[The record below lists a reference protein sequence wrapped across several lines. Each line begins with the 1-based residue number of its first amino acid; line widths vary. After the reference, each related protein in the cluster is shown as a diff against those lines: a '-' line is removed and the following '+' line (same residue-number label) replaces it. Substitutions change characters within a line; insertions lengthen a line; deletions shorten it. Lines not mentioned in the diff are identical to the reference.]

1 MPTNIGGV
9 DLGDLVLGA
18 GSSAVN
24 NVSVTS
30 TLTYTQSISHTIE
43 ALVQTITFTQDI
55 SFTRTFNRTVNDTLS
70 FTGTIHVI
78 LPESSSSTITF
89 TQTIDELL
97 TKPRDLTDTLSLV
110 QDIVSSH
117 VATELIVSGL
127 EFTHTRDYDAVFN
140 REVDESLTF
149 SQTIVADHCTTA
161 ANTLVLTQT
170 VDYEKWKHIE
180 HTLEWQQS
188 FVNNTSFVRPIN
200 TILGVS
206 QQIVENGQF
215 NKTVSQSLSLNQTIV
230 QARVKGVSQTLSLSQ
245 SIVAYAARH
254 VANTLSF
261 GQAIA
266 VQMFYDKIIAQGLNL
281 ESDIL
286 LNRTTSHEI
295 HHGVG
300 FNSIINKQKVIS
312 ETLTDN
318 YVPVSEIRFTVFN
331 EDVTNTLTLTQTVA
345 YTPVYPRAVSDS
357 LEFNQTIG
365 LNRTIVESVTNTL
378 VFLPARQIYVGMG
391 GVDYYSV
398 DNLQYSLVPSYLVG
412 KKNRPMCVLQSTNGA
427 ITLPAPE
434 FGDQENYGGVFT
446 IRRSMNNI
454 PYTHVRTLSL
464 RKLQLPFVLAKRKAW
479 ELREFL
485 IQNNPEL
492 MTLTTWKGDKW
503 FVNLTTN
510 PLELR
515 VSGKYSNEDEKVSV
529 ELEFEGLKVM

>member
-9 DLGDLVLGA
+9 ALGDLVLGA
-18 GSSAVN
+18 GSSVVN
-24 NVSVTS
+24 NETVTS
-30 TLTYTQSISHTIE
+30 TLTFTQSISHTIE

-55 SFTRTFNRTVNDTLS
+55 SFTRAFNRTVTSTLS
-70 FTGTIHVI
+70 LSGTIHVI
-78 LPESSSSTITF
+78 VPETVTSTITF
-89 TQTIDELL
+89 SQTIDETK
-97 TKPRDLTDTLSLV
+97 TKPREVDQTLSLA

-117 VATELIVSGL
+117 IAAELIVSGL

-140 REVDESLTF
+140 RSISESLAF
-149 SQTIVADHCTTA
+149 NQTIAADHCTTA
-161 ANTLVLTQT
+161 SNTLVLTQT
-170 VDYEKWKHIE
+170 ISYEKWKHIG

-188 FVNNTSFVRPIN
+188 LVNNTNFVRPIN

-206 QQIVENGQF
+206 QQVVENGKF
-215 NKTVSQSLSLNQTIV
+215 NKTIGQNLALSQTIV

-254 VANTLSF
+254 VANSLSF
-261 GQAIA
+261 SQTIG
-266 VQMFYDKIIAQGLNL
+266 VQMLYDKTVQQTLNL

-286 LNRTTSHEI
+286 LNRATSHEI
-295 HHGVG
+295 HHGIG
-300 FNSIINKQKVIS
+300 FNSIIGKQKVMFES
-312 ETLTDN
+312 LTDN
-318 YVPVSEIRFTVFN
+318 YVPTAQVRFNVYSRTVN
-331 EDVTNTLTLTQTVA
+331 QTLSLGQTVA
-345 YTPVYPRAVSDS
+345 YTPVYPRAVSNS
-357 LEFNQTIG
+357 LQFNQTIG
-365 LNRTIVESVTNTL
+365 LSRTIVESVTSTL
-378 VFLPARQIYVGMG
+378 AFLPARQVYVGMG
-391 GVDYYSV
+391 GVEYYSV
-398 DNLQYSLVPSYLVG
+398 DNLQYSLVPAYLVG
-412 KKNRPMCVLQSTNGA
+412 KKNRPMCVLQTNNAA

-434 FGDQENYGGVFT
+434 FGDQENYDGVFT

-464 RKLQLPFVLAKRKAW
+464 RQLKLPFVLAKRKAW

-485 IQNNPEL
+485 LANNTEL

-515 VSGKYSNEDEKVSV
+515 VSGRYANEDEKVSV